1 MKLDLTK
8 LPVAE
13 AIIGFLIAALAV
25 TFVLAFGAVNG
36 GDEEQIVEPSPSASP
51 GGSPSPGGGPEVV
64 MRDNSFAPNELTV
77 KSGATVTIQLKNE
90 GSAIHNMHIAG
101 SDGYSGGFCAP
112 GGGDPCSDP
121 NTVSGG
127 QTAALAWAVPA
138 QPGKVDFRCD
148 FHPQEMTGTIT
159 IE

>member
-51 GGSPSPGGGPEVV
+51 GGSPSPGGPEVV

-77 KSGATVTIQLKNE
+77 KSGATVTIQLKTKVPPSTTCTSPAATAIV
-90 GSAIHNMHIAG
+90 GASAR
-101 SDGYSGGFCAP
+101 P
-112 GGGDPCSDP
+112 E
-121 NTVSGG
+121 
-127 QTAALAWAVPA
+127 AATRV
-138 QPGKVDFRCD
+138 R
-148 FHPQEMTGTIT
+148 TRTR
-159 IE
+159 